1 MNESLEKTPP
11 PYYFDAMG
19 VFNRWIEGAERILE
33 TEPFSLA
40 DLEVMDHRLQQ
51 FKVNTFL

>member
-19 VFNRWIEGAERILE
+19 AFNCWIEGAERVLE

-51 FKVNTFL
+51 FKVST